1 MKKLLCLLA
10 AALLAGCTATD
21 TEKENDVRLQLTRQ
35 MAPKW
40 LESNIVPG
48 KTTQAEVH
56 HLFGNPLHENNSP
69 AANQDTNST
78 PLVMWTYQGG
88 WDYHGEHPIKFIVF
102 SFTNDVVSGWQV
114 TQNMN

>member
-1 MKKLLCLLA
+1 MKKLLVILA
-10 AALLAGCTATD
+10 AALLAGCAVTN
-21 TEKENDVRLQLTRQ
+21 TEKENDTRLQLTRQ

-40 LESNIVPG
+40 LDSHIVPG
-48 KTTQAEVH
+48 ETTQTEVH
-56 HLFGNPLHENNSP
+56 KLFGTPLYQNKTP
-69 AANQDTNST
+69 GANQDTNSI